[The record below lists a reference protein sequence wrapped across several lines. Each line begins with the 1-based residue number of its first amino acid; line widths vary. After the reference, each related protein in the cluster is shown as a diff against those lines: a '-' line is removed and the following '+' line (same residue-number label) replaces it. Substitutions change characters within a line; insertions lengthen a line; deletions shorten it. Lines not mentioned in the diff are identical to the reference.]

1 MNFRTLLVA
10 LGTTCSTMPAF
21 AECFDTPTW
30 HDEPLT
36 QSFLDGLG
44 DGTEQDVRRASL
56 NMLLMSKEPAHEQR
70 DELQRLLMR
79 TALLQFD
86 GDKGALRK
94 KLQDG
99 SLYDVIQLID
109 FSRSNPRD
117 QSRII
122 AAYWLNGCV
131 EKALELLAAT
141 PNSLISQYYMPI
153 AVGDSELL
161 RTFAQ
166 RLEPDGYQQRRL
178 LTFAK
183 LLESPESKEETLQEF
198 LEYLISE
205 TKDGDIND
213 TIDGVG
219 LQLALDVAQGQ
230 PPNLELF
237 PIETSY
243 EPDEI
248 QLNGMRFAAFVAWMN
263 ASGFCDAT
271 WKTAFVLLGTSAES
285 MPLNRELLEAS
296 VIRCL
301 KNQDV

>member
-1 MNFRTLLVA
+1 MNFRTLFVA
-10 LGTTCSTMPAF
+10 LGITCSTMPAF
-21 AECFDTPTW
+21 AGCFDTPTW

-44 DGTEQDVRRASL
+44 ERPEHDVRRASL
-56 NMLLMSKEPAHEQR
+56 NMLLMSDEPAREQR
-70 DELQRLLMR
+70 DELKHYLMR

-94 KLQDG
+94 KLQEG
-99 SLYDVIQLID
+99 SLYDVIELID
-109 FSRSNPRD
+109 FSRANPRD

-131 EKALELLAAT
+131 ERALELLAAI
-141 PNSLISQYYMPI
+141 PNSLMSQYYMPI

-166 RLEPDGYQQRRL
+166 RLESGGYQQRRL

-205 TKDGDIND
+205 TNDGDINT

-219 LQLALDVAQGQ
+219 LQLALDIAQGQ

-237 PIETSY
+237 PIEPSY

-285 MPLNRELLEAS
+285 MPFNRELLEAS

-301 KNQDV
+301 IDQDV